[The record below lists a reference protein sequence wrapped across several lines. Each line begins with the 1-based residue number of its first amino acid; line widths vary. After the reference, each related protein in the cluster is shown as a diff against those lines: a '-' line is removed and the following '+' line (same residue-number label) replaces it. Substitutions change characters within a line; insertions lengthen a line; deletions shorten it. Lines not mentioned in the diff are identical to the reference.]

1 MPTVK
6 LNRNAI
12 EHKIGKKL
20 TEEELKEAITYLG
33 TALEEINDSEID
45 VEIFPNRPD
54 MLSEQGLGRA
64 LSSYLGVHKGLAK
77 YNIKSSGM
85 KVIVEKSVAKVR
97 PFTACAIVK
106 GLKFDDEKIK
116 EIVQIQE
123 KLHITYGRNR
133 KKCAIGVYPMEKIK
147 FPIRFV
153 AEEPSKIKFQPL
165 EMPHAITGLQILSQ
179 HPTGREYAYLLEGK
193 DKFPIF
199 LDANNQVLSMP
210 PIINSHNVGKI
221 SYDTVDVFI
230 ECSGF
235 NQKVLDICL
244 NMIVTSLA
252 DMGGHIYSVELINEH
267 EDWTKDSPDLSPTR
281 KKIDLHYVNKILGL
295 ELTEKQMA
303 DCLEKMGHDYD
314 SKKKEVLTPA
324 YRADVLHQID
334 FVEDIAIA
342 YGFKKFQPKIPNCAT
357 VGSRAPAEML
367 KVKVAE
373 ILSGLGLFETNTYCL
388 VGEHQIYDKGSV
400 KLANSVAEGYDYLRN
415 LMLPSLLDALRNNRN
430 RSYPQGF
437 FEVGNTFQR
446 DIFQK
451 TDTGIN
457 EGRNLAFIYADKD
470 TEYTYAKQV
479 LEYLFSNLN
488 LAIEIKSP
496 KLKNKLFMEGRFANI
511 LLGGEVIGQ
520 VGQINPEA
528 LTAFGLEVPAVGFE
542 LDFLTVVDAV
552 RNK

>member
-1 MPTVK
+1 
-6 LNRNAI
+6 
-12 EHKIGKKL
+12 
-20 TEEELKEAITYLG
+20 
-33 TALEEINDSEID
+33 
-45 VEIFPNRPD
+45 
-54 MLSEQGLGRA
+54 
-64 LSSYLGVHKGLAK
+64 
-77 YNIKSSGM
+77 
-85 KVIVEKSVAKVR
+85 
-97 PFTACAIVK
+97 
-106 GLKFDDEKIK
+106 
-116 EIVQIQE
+116 
-123 KLHITYGRNR
+123 
-133 KKCAIGVYPMEKIK
+133 
-147 FPIRFV
+147 
-153 AEEPSKIKFQPL
+153 
-165 EMPHAITGLQILSQ
+165 
-179 HPTGREYAYLLEGK
+179 
-193 DKFPIF
+193 
-199 LDANNQVLSMP
+199 
-210 PIINSHNVGKI
+210 
-221 SYDTVDVFI
+221 
-230 ECSGF
+230 
-235 NQKVLDICL
+235 
-244 NMIVTSLA
+244 
-252 DMGGHIYSVELINEH
+252 
-267 EDWTKDSPDLSPTR
+267 
-281 KKIDLHYVNKILGL
+281 
-295 ELTEKQMA
+295 
-303 DCLEKMGHDYD
+303 MGHDYD